1 MRNCTRCGKPAPLW
15 GIDLA
20 TGICGDCR
28 KDDREAEHRRRE
40 DEEWRYKAA
49 AMERQRAQEQIQQK
63 KIDALHGRCLECGGS
78 FEPIRLFGRSAA
90 NPLSGAAVDTELLY
104 YTDED
109 AGRSMMFAMF
119 TETGYVRAAI
129 CSSCRRIVLRGE
141 PKT

>member
-15 GIDLA
+15 GIDLT

-28 KDDREAEHRRRE
+28 KDDREAEHRRRQ
-40 DEEWRYKAA
+40 EEEERYKAA
-49 AMERQRAQEQIQQK
+49 AMELQHTQEQIQQK

-78 FEPIRLFGRSAA
+78 FKPIRLFGRGAP

-119 TETGYVRAAI
+119 AESGYVRAAI